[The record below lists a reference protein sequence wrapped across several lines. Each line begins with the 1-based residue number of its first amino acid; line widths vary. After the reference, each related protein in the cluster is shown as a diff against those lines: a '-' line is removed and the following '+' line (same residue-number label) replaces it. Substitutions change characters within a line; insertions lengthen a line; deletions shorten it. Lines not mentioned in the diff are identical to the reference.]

1 MGFFGIFGKREHQN
15 EITSD
20 VLTDIH
26 SHFIPGIDDGVKTV
40 DEALSLIGDLSSMGY
55 TKIITT
61 PHIRGEVY
69 DNTPEIIMNGLQ
81 HVKDAVEKAGLNISL
96 DAAAEYFVDDR
107 FMQMVS
113 DKEPLMTLGS
123 QKHLLIEFSHY
134 NPPLNYKTILFDLQ
148 AQGYSVILA
157 HPERYGYFHGN
168 FDTYRDLYDRG
179 VFLQLNL
186 VSLTGFYDRSSKIM
200 AEKIIEH
207 GLYSFAGTDAHNE
220 FYIRAVR
227 KALGMKTY
235 RMLRE
240 KCTLMN
246 DMI

>member
-1 MGFFGIFGKREHQN
+1 MGLLGLFGKKESKTISAGLH
-15 EITSD
+15 
-20 VLTDIH
+20 TDIH

-40 DEALSLIGDLSSMGY
+40 EETLRLIGELASMGY

-69 DNTPEIIMNGLQ
+69 ENTPEIILNGLQ
-81 HVKDAVEKAGLNISL
+81 HVKAAVEKAGINISL
-96 DAAAEYFVDDR
+96 DAAAEYFVDDS

-113 DKEPLMTLGS
+113 DKAPLMTLGNN
-123 QKHLLIEFSHY
+123 KHLLIEFSHY

-148 AQGYSVILA
+148 SQGYSVILA

-168 FDTYRDLYDRG
+168 FDAYRDLYDRG

-200 AEKIIEH
+200 AEKIIDH

-227 KALGMKTY
+227 KALGMKNY
-235 RMLRE
+235 RILRE

-246 DMI
+246 DMM